1 MDFYMDITK
10 GVFMKKEY
18 ILNTEITDSQLAIFY
33 LGQEG
38 YLFKYRN
45 TTILIDPYL
54 SDYVD
59 KNCCTDTVKW
69 IRNYPAPILAE
80 ELDFIDY
87 CICTHTHYDH
97 MDPCTLQ
104 KLAKVNPE
112 TIFIV
117 PDFATELVNSYGISN
132 DKIIGAVANSIIEC
146 GDCKVCPI
154 PSAHEELHL
163 DKNGNYMELGY
174 KILFDTISVYHG
186 GDCCLYDGLA
196 ETLKNIDVM
205 MVPINGRSYYK
216 LKDDIIGN
224 MTIEEAV
231 LLAKICHADMLI
243 PMHYD
248 LYSVNCVNPANFVDY
263 LYTNNPTQ
271 KFHMFVPGERF
282 IYTSL

>member
-1 MDFYMDITK
+1 MN
-10 GVFMKKEY
+10 KEF
-18 ILNTEITDSQLAIFY
+18 ILNTQLTDSQIAIFY

-45 TTILIDPYL
+45 TYILIDPYL

-59 KNCCTDTVKW
+59 KNCCSDNVKW
-69 IRNYPAPILAE
+69 IRNYSAPIAAE

-87 CICTHTHYDH
+87 CLCTHTHYDH
-97 MDPCTLQ
+97 TDPYTLS
-104 KLAKVNPE
+104 KIAKVNPN
-112 TIFIV
+112 TVFIV
-117 PDFATELVNSYGISN
+117 PDFAQELIRCYGISS
-132 DKIIGAVANSIIEC
+132 DKIIGAVTDNIINC
-146 GDCKVCPI
+146 GFCQIYPI
-154 PSAHEELHL
+154 PSAHEELHQ

-174 KILFDTISVYHG
+174 KISFDSFSIYHA
-186 GDCCLYDGLA
+186 GDCCLYDGLSDS
-196 ETLKNIDVM
+196 LKDIDIM
-205 MVPINGRSYYK
+205 MLPINGRSYFK

-231 LLAKICHADMLI
+231 LLAKECNTDMLI

-263 LYTNNPTQ
+263 LYANNPTQ

-282 IYTSL
+282 IYMC